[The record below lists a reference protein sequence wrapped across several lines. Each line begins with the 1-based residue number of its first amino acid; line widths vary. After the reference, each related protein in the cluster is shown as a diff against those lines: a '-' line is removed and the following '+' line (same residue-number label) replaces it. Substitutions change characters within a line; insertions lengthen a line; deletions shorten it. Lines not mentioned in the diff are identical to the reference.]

1 MTLKLSILL
10 QSRKQLWRSKQ
21 SKCNQ
26 KVFGPLGKIL
36 THCLVAYFLSFSV
49 AVSHG
54 DSSFITIGT
63 GDITGVYYPAGG
75 AICRLI
81 NEEKEQH
88 DLRCAVESTEGSA
101 YNLFSLRR
109 NEFDLAIVQA
119 DWLYHA
125 SRGSSIFSENGA
137 DDSLRLLFNL
147 HSESFTVVA
156 RKDSEIN
163 SFSDL
168 KGKRVNIGS
177 PSSGHRKT
185 MELIMR
191 RIGWSEKDF
200 ALATE
205 LPPSEM
211 AAALCNGAIDAFI
224 YMVGHPN
231 TSIREATTFCD
242 SQLVP
247 LPGKL
252 IQSFTE
258 QYPFY
263 QSAEIAGGMYRGTDK
278 DISTFQVRASVV
290 TNTSLSTEQGFQI
303 TRSVFAHLDQFKA
316 LHPALRSLD
325 WSIMVPDK
333 MPLVPLHPGAKKFF
347 THDE

>member
-1 MTLKLSILL
+1 MTSKFKALFHNDAKVSL
-10 QSRKQLWRSKQ
+10 SRKKSLFR
-21 SKCNQ
+21 
-26 KVFGPLGKIL
+26 
-36 THCLVAYFLSFSV
+36 CLVASFLSLSA
-49 AVSHG
+49 AVTYG
-54 DSSFITIGT
+54 NSSFITIGT

-81 NEEKEQH
+81 NKERAEH
-88 DLRCAVESTEGSA
+88 GLRCAVESTEGSA
-101 YNLFSLRR
+101 YNLFSLQR
-109 NEFDLAIVQA
+109 NEFDLAIVQS

-125 SRGSSIFSENGA
+125 SRGSSIFSEEGA
-137 DDSLRLLFNL
+137 DHSLRLLFNL

-156 RKDSEIN
+156 RKDGLIK

-191 RIGWSEKDF
+191 RVGWSNKDF

-205 LPPSEM
+205 LPASEM
-211 AAALCNGAIDAFI
+211 ADALCSDRIDAFV

-231 TSIREATTFCD
+231 TSVREATTFCD
-242 SQLVP
+242 STLIP

-252 IQSFTE
+252 IKSFTE

-263 QSAEIAGGMYRGTDK
+263 RPAQIAGGMYRGNSEHTA
-278 DISTFQVRASVV
+278 TFQVSASVV
-290 TNTSLSTEQGFQI
+290 TNTRLSEEQGYQI
-303 TRSVFAHLDQFKA
+303 TRSVFDYLDKFKA
-316 LHPALRSLD
+316 LHPALQQLSQE
-325 WSIMVPDK
+325 SMIPEQK
-333 MPLVPLHPGAKKFF
+333 PLVPLHPGAKKFF
-347 THDE
+347 SLH

>member
-1 MTLKLSILL
+1 MTLKLSTQL
-10 QSRKQLWRSKQ
+10 QLEQWLSRKEKVSRSR
-21 SKCNQ
+21 
-26 KVFGPLGKIL
+26 GKL
-36 THCLVAYFLSFSV
+36 LFRCLVASFLGLSASTTY
-49 AVSHG
+49 G
-54 DSSFITIGT
+54 NSSFITIGT

-75 AICRLI
+75 AICRLV
-81 NEEKEQH
+81 NKEKEKH
-88 DLRCAVESTEGSA
+88 GLRCAVESTEGSA
-101 YNLFSLRR
+101 YNLFSLQK

-125 SRGSSIFSENGA
+125 SKGSSIFSEDGP
-137 DDSLRLLFNL
+137 DSSLRLLFNL

-156 RKDSEIN
+156 RKDSQIN
-163 SFSDL
+163 TFRNL

-205 LPPSEM
+205 LPASEM
-211 AAALCNGAIDAFI
+211 AEALCNGTIDAFI

-252 IQSFTE
+252 VQSFTE

-263 QSAEIAGGMYRGTDK
+263 QSADIAGGMYRGNSKNTA
-278 DISTFQVRASVV
+278 TFQVSASVV
-290 TNTSLSTEQGFQI
+290 ANTGLSAEKGFQI
-303 TRSVFAHLDQFKA
+303 IRSVFDNLSQFKA
-316 LHPALRSLD
+316 LHPALKQLSQD
-325 WSIMVPDK
+325 AMIPSVS
-333 MPLVPLHPGAKKFF
+333 PLVPLHPGAKKFF
-347 THDE
+347 SQY